1 MTDDRPDAVGDS
13 DEYRTSPR
21 GVKHD
26 NTELLA
32 PLGVL
37 FAYALPAIWTV
48 APPARGP
55 TGLVPAIGA
64 VLVLTVATLVP
75 VSIRYRLG
83 WFPQSG
89 KWEPDDDDGPS
100 LDLSEVPFDGD
111 RDIESLR
118 LEYSELC
125 EEARYRDRLL
135 LRTGYFALAVVGV
148 LGGVF
153 TAVPPAAQSF
163 VAMLA
168 SLVMFAFAVAV
179 NSYKDSRDANWDRIA
194 RIEGSVP
201 EFQGVLTTFH
211 SMRHTDRRMLN
222 RVSLSSY
229 LYVLTL
235 FVTLLAVVVYLA
247 TVLGWRL
254 TL

>member
-1 MTDDRPDAVGDS
+1 MTDDRPNTVGDS
-13 DEYRTSPR
+13 DDYRTSPR
-21 GVKHD
+21 GLKHD
-26 NTELLA
+26 DTELLA

-37 FAYALPAIWTV
+37 FAYALPAVCTV
-48 APPARGP
+48 SPPSVGP
-55 TGLVPAIGA
+55 AWFIPTIGSVIILA
-64 VLVLTVATLVP
+64 VATLVP

-89 KWEPDDDDGPS
+89 KWEPDDCGPP
-100 LDLSEVPFDGD
+100 LDLSDVSFDGD
-111 RDIESLR
+111 RDIDSLR

-153 TAVPPAAQSF
+153 TAVPPVAQSF

-201 EFQGVLTTFH
+201 EFQGILTTFH
-211 SMRHTDRRMLN
+211 SMRHVDRRMLN

-229 LYVLTL
+229 LYILTL